1 MANLKELRG
10 RIKSVASIAQITRA
24 MEMVAS
30 MKLRK
35 VQAKAQSFHPYVD
48 EIRHMIEAL
57 ASKVS
62 GEGEVP
68 LFLGREVKTV
78 GLFVVSSD
86 RGLCGSYNS
95 NLLFATKKVAE
106 ELQAQGK
113 QVKFWCYGK
122 KGYAWLTRR
131 GFHVERLFVE
141 PSLDKADFM
150 AAKLVGQALVE
161 AFTSGLVDE
170 VRLSYTRFQ
179 SMAKFV
185 PTTAPFLPIRSIA
198 VGEQAKQ
205 KAYALDFLIEP
216 DATTVWNRLMPRY
229 LETVVFDAMLQS
241 LASEHASRRMAM
253 KGATDAAVRMTKG
266 LKKVYNRARQENIT
280 KELLDIIG
288 GVSAVS

>member
-1 MANLKELRG
+1 
-10 RIKSVASIAQITRA
+10 
-24 MEMVAS
+24 MVTAT
-30 MKLRK
+30 
-35 VQAKAQSFHPYVD
+35 AKTSTAAPD
-48 EIRHMIEAL
+48 EIAKFSAL
-57 ASKVS
+57 ADTWWNPT
-62 GEGEVP
+62 GAFQP
-68 LFLGREVKTV
+68 LHKFNPSRIRYVRDRSASHFGRDPLTPKPFA
-78 GLFVVSSD
+78 GLSLID
-86 RGLCGSYNS
+86 IGCGGGLI
-95 NLLFATKKVAE
+95 AE
-106 ELQAQGK
+106 PM
-113 QVKFWCYGK
+113 
-122 KGYAWLTRR
+122 TRR

-141 PSLDKADFM
+141 PPLDKADFM

-185 PTTAPFLPIRSIA
+185 PTTAPFLPIRGIA
-198 VGEQAKQ
+198 VGEQATQ

-241 LASEHASRRMAM
+241 LTSEHASRRMAM